1 MLDDIQ
7 IFAKINANI
16 SKVAKAP
23 PSLTQ
28 IIDKKS
34 TSSVPNVAKSIA
46 SPSPSTVTSVTAISD
61 DDISTTSNS
70 SSNQSMSKL
79 INELNAMKEKEKSY
93 LEKMTT
99 LEEENEKF
107 KTIAIE
113 FEQIFRNLIKDKDE
127 SETKLKNEII
137 ELTKERD
144 HLQED
149 VIGVERAFDDLHRR
163 FEKLKTKVEE
173 FKKVL
178 NLILNNFISR
188 VSVILIIFLI

>member
-1 MLDDIQ
+1 M
-7 IFAKINANI
+7 
-16 SKVAKAP
+16 
-23 PSLTQ
+23 
-28 IIDKKS
+28 
-34 TSSVPNVAKSIA
+34 
-46 SPSPSTVTSVTAISD
+46 
-61 DDISTTSNS
+61 
-70 SSNQSMSKL
+70 
-79 INELNAMKEKEKSY
+79 
-93 LEKMTT
+93 
-99 LEEENEKF
+99 
-107 KTIAIE
+107 
-113 FEQIFRNLIKDKDE
+113 IKDKEE